1 MLRFS
6 IPTMTCG
13 GCARAVTR
21 IVHAAGGAD
30 TTVAIDLATREVR
43 IAAARSAETTIREA
57 LARGGYP
64 AELCREA
71 PARE

>member
-1 MLRFS
+1 MLRYF

-21 IVHAAGGAD
+21 IVQAAGGTD
-30 TTVAIDLATREVR
+30 TDVAIDLATREVR
-43 IAAARSAETTIREA
+43 VAAEPSAEPRIREA

-64 AELCREA
+64 AEPHAEA
-71 PARE
+71 PALD